1 MITDVIDYSFGSKHP
16 TLLKS
21 YQRGVEAK
29 DSKELKLQQDKHFLD
44 WQKLV
49 IVRGTANYGH
59 RWMDDYI

>member
-29 DSKELKLQQDKHFLD
+29 DSKELNSSETLLGLAETGDS
-44 WQKLV
+44 
-49 IVRGTANYGH
+49 
-59 RWMDDYI
+59 